1 LSINRRTEFVRWL
14 GKEFYREVGT
24 CNGLRHQ
31 SAKAIVTL
39 ASMAV
44 LAVCKEL
51 GRPYAS
57 QLLKTGDVIVA
68 CLS

>member
-1 LSINRRTEFVRWL
+1 LSINRRTEFVRCL

-24 CNGLRHQ
+24 YNGLRHE

-44 LAVCKEL
+44 IACSLFAKSWVGL
-51 GRPYAS
+51 T
-57 QLLKTGDVIVA
+57 LL
-68 CLS
+68 SF